1 MNRSQPAAVDRR
13 GLAVRTFLLTDI
25 EGSTRLWQAHPD
37 AMRAALAG
45 HDALLRAAIEA
56 AGGTAVKS
64 TGDGVLAVFDDAAPA
79 VRAAVDAQ
87 RRLAASSWA
96 SVGPLR
102 VRMAVNSG
110 PAEQRGDDFFGPPLN
125 QLARLLAIGHGG
137 QILVAEASRQLF
149 DQTDVREF
157 DLVDHGEHRLPD
169 FNRPVRVYEV
179 LVPGLPHDY
188 PPLRSLDVAHTNL
201 PAQMTSF
208 VGRERELAVLHG
220 LLPSHRCVTLIGLGG
235 TGKTRLM
242 LEAAAEAM
250 PAYPDGAWLVELAP
264 IADPALVPTEV
275 SRALGIRPAPGQ
287 PAVDALIDFLRA
299 KTLLLVIDNCEHVIA
314 AAADL
319 VEGVLQACPTV
330 GLLASSR
337 EPLGV
342 VGEHILSVSPL
353 PVPETGGAGPAA
365 RPTGTEE
372 LLRIDAVE
380 LFVQRASAVAPGFQL
395 SAVNAPAVAE
405 ICRRLEGIPLA
416 LELAAARVNVLSVDD
431 IARRLGDRF
440 RLLTGGRRTASPRQQ
455 TLQAAMDW
463 SWDLLG
469 EPDRQLLRRMAVFT
483 GGWTLD
489 AAATLAA
496 GIDAAMGHLDPARD
510 PALEVL
516 DGLARL
522 IDRSLVIVDH
532 AATSTRY
539 RVLETIRQ
547 YAMAHLLAAG
557 EVDAARHAHLEV
569 FRGLA
574 HAEVG
579 RLHGPDLLD
588 VLARLDAELDNVRA
602 ALEWA
607 FESEIEA
614 ALDLVVTL
622 RPYWALRSA
631 GPEAIAW
638 IERARVAIASLP
650 TPDPAGA
657 GARDA
662 LVARVLGAAATASIE
677 WESSASGIEWGE
689 EAVRSARRSADA
701 VALADALYGLA
712 SAVSTTG
719 TIAATRPVVD
729 EFLSVASSI
738 GDWWRASHLQAAFA
752 IVLAR
757 DDPDG
762 AAVMLDAAD
771 DAAAR
776 SADPSEQAYVTLTR
790 GWVAGLQG
798 RLADAVAQLTDAAE
812 RYRALGDRRFELVA
826 RSELAHAVRRTGDPL
841 GSEPLY
847 RETLAAWQHV
857 GNRGAVANQLEAFA
871 YIAVAKGQ
879 FIRAA
884 RLLGAAEHLRETA
897 GAALLAHERGELDPA
912 RDRLRAA
919 LGAQELAATWAAGWR
934 LSVNAAVAEALGD

>member
-1 MNRSQPAAVDRR
+1 MNSSQPAAVDRR

-37 AMRAALAG
+37 AMRTALAS
-45 HDALLRAAIEA
+45 HDAILHAAIEA
-56 AGGTAVKS
+56 AGGTTVKS
-64 TGDGVLAVFDDAAPA
+64 TGDGVLAVFDDAAAA

-96 SVGPLR
+96 DLGPLR

-110 PAEQRGDDFFGPPLN
+110 PVQPRGNDFFGPPLN

-137 QILVAEASRQLF
+137 QILVTEASRLLF
-149 DQTDVREF
+149 DQSDVREF
-157 DLVDHGEHRLPD
+157 DLADHGEHRLRD
-169 FNRPVRVYEV
+169 LDRPVRVHEV
-179 LVPGLPHDY
+179 LAPDLPRDH
-188 PPLRSLDVAHTNL
+188 PPLRSLEASHTNL
-201 PAQMTSF
+201 PVQMTSF
-208 VGRERELAVLHG
+208 VGRERELVNLHE
-220 LLPSHRCVTLIGLGG
+220 LLASNRCVTLVGLGG

-242 LEAAAEAM
+242 LRAAAELT
-250 PAYPDGAWLVELAP
+250 PAYRDGVWLVELAP
-264 IADPALVPTEV
+264 IADPALLPAEV
-275 SRALGIRPAPGQ
+275 CRALGVRPAPGQ
-287 PAVDALIDFLRA
+287 PALDALIDFLRA
-299 KTLLLVIDNCEHVIA
+299 KTLLLAIDNCEHVIA
-314 AAADL
+314 AAA
-319 VEGVLQACPTV
+319 EFAEEVLQACPRV
-330 GLLASSR
+330 ALLASSR

-342 VGEHILSVSPL
+342 AGEQILSVAPL
-353 PVPETGGAGPAA
+353 PVPATGGAGPAA
-365 RPTGTEE
+365 RAVGTEE
-372 LLRIDAVE
+372 LLRVDAVK

-395 SAVNAPAVAE
+395 SAANAAVVAE
-405 ICRRLEGIPLA
+405 ICRRLDGIPLA

-431 IARRLGDRF
+431 ISRRLGDRF

-469 EPDRQLLRRMAVFT
+469 EPDRQLLRRMAVFS

-489 AAATLAA
+489 AAAALSA
-496 GIDAAMGHLDPARD
+496 GFDVVTGDVD

-522 IDRSLVIVDH
+522 VDRSLVIVDH

-547 YAMAHLLAAG
+547 YAMAQLLAAG

-607 FESEIEA
+607 FEAEIEA

-631 GPEAIAW
+631 GPEAIEW

-650 TPDPAGA
+650 TPDLAGA
-657 GARDA
+657 GSRDA

-677 WESSASGIEWGE
+677 WETSASGIEWGE
-689 EAVRSARRSADA
+689 AAVRSARRSDSA

-712 SAVSTTG
+712 SAVSVTG
-719 TIAATRPVVD
+719 TIAAARPIVD
-729 EFLSVASSI
+729 EFLSVAASI
-738 GDWWRASHLQAAFA
+738 GDWWRVSHLQAAFA

-757 DDPDG
+757 DDPGG
-762 AAVMLDAAD
+762 AAAMLDAAD

-776 SADPSEQAYVTLTR
+776 AADPSEQAYVTLTR

-798 RLADAVAQLTDAAE
+798 RLADAAARLTDAAE
-812 RYRALGDRRFELVA
+812 RYRALGDWRFELIA

-847 RETLAAWQHV
+847 RETLVAWQHV

-871 YIAVAKGQ
+871 YIAVAKGE
-879 FIRAA
+879 FTRAA
-884 RLLGAAEHLRETA
+884 RLLGAAERLRETA
-897 GAALLAHERGELDPA
+897 GAALLPHERGELDPA
-912 RDRLRAA
+912 RDLLRAA
-919 LGAQELAATWAAGWR
+919 LGAAELAATWAAGRR
-934 LSVNAAVAEALGD
+934 LSVNTAVAEALGG

>member
-1 MNRSQPAAVDRR
+1 MNRSQPAAVDGL

-45 HDALLRAAIEA
+45 HDAILQAAIEA

-87 RRLAASSWA
+87 LRLAASNWPDI
-96 SVGPLR
+96 GPLR

-110 PAEQRGDDFFGPPLN
+110 SVQLRGDDFFGPPLN

-137 QILVAEASRQLF
+137 QILVAEASRLLF
-149 DQTDVREF
+149 DQTDVSEF
-157 DLVDHGEHRLPD
+157 DLVDRGEHRLPD
-169 FNRPVRVYEV
+169 FDRPVHVYDV
-179 LVPGLPHDY
+179 LAPDLPHDFR
-188 PPLRSLDVAHTNL
+188 PLRSLDVEHGNL
-201 PAQMTSF
+201 PVQMTSF
-208 VGRERELAVLHG
+208 VGRERELAVIHG

-242 LEAAAEAM
+242 LEAAAELM
-250 PAYPDGAWLVELAP
+250 PGYPNGAWLVELAP

-275 SRALGIRPAPGQ
+275 CRALGIRPAPGQ
-287 PAVDALIDFLRA
+287 PPLDALIDFLRA
-299 KTLLLVIDNCEHVIA
+299 KTVLLAIDNCEHVIA

-319 VEGVLQACPTV
+319 VEAVVQACPTV

-342 VGEHILSVSPL
+342 LGEQIVPVAPL
-353 PVPETGGAGPAA
+353 PVPATVGAGPGAS
-365 RPTGTEE
+365 PTSTEE
-372 LLRIDAVE
+372 LLRVDAVE

-395 SAVNAPAVAE
+395 SAANAAVVAE
-405 ICRRLEGIPLA
+405 ICRRLDGIPLA

-463 SWDLLG
+463 SWDLLS
-469 EPDRQLLRRMAVFT
+469 ETDRQLLRRMAVFT
-483 GGWTLD
+483 GGWTLEGAAALSAALD
-489 AAATLAA
+489 AAAGHA
-496 GIDAAMGHLDPARD
+496 GPTSDS
-510 PALEVL
+510 ALEVL

-522 IDRSLVIVDH
+522 VDRSLVIVDR
-532 AATSTRY
+532 AASGTRY

-547 YAMAHLLAAG
+547 YAMARLLAAG
-557 EVDAARHAHLEV
+557 EVDSARRAHLKV
-569 FRGLA
+569 FGDFA
-574 HAEVG
+574 HAEVE
-579 RLHGPDLLD
+579 RLHGPEILG
-588 VLARLDAELDNVRA
+588 VLARLDAELDNIRT

-607 FESEIEA
+607 FEAEIEA
-614 ALDLVVTL
+614 GLDLVVTL

-631 GPEAIAW
+631 GPEAIEW
-638 IERARVAIASLP
+638 IDRARTAIETLP

-657 GARDA
+657 RARDA

-677 WESSASGIEWGE
+677 WETSASGIEWGE

-712 SAVSTTG
+712 SAVSFTG
-719 TIAATRPVVD
+719 ANAATRPFVD
-729 EFLSVASSI
+729 EFLSLAPSI

-762 AAVMLDAAD
+762 ADAMLDAAD

-798 RLADAVAQLTDAAE
+798 RLADAVTRLMDAAE
-812 RYRALGDRRFELVA
+812 RYRSLGDRRFELVA
-826 RSELAHAVRRTGDPL
+826 RSELAHTVRRTGDPR

-847 RETLAAWQHV
+847 RETLASWQYV
-857 GNRGAVANQLEAFA
+857 GNRGAIANQLEAFA
-871 YIAVAKGQ
+871 FIAVAKGQ

-884 RLLGAAEHLRETA
+884 HLLGAAEHLREVA
-897 GAALLAHERGELDPA
+897 GATLLPHERGELDSA
-912 RDRLRAA
+912 RDQLRGE
-919 LGAQELAATWAAGWR
+919 LGEQELAMTWAAGGR
-934 LSVNAAVAEALGD
+934 MSANAAVAEALGD